1 MGNWGAVQML
11 LISGEAVVAHYSP
24 LGRNEYIMKKEKVNK
39 AIEFAKGLLRE
50 VAAKSAV
57 ELCDGSTIDNP
68 LERNAA
74 TAELLDKYV
83 ARQEANQ
90 RQLKRAKEAVA
101 SAPVSLK
108 NVTLNGFH
116 ALTQAFSPE
125 MSALRD
131 AERKVATTLWWNTTV
146 ANYIADRLNAD
157 AERQDE
163 DVANFNKVCS
173 TSASFTK

>member
-1 MGNWGAVQML
+1 MK
-11 LISGEAVVAHYSP
+11 
-24 LGRNEYIMKKEKVNK
+24 KKEKVNK
-39 AIEFAKGLLRE
+39 AEEFAKGLLRE

-101 SAPVSLK
+101 SAPVALK
-108 NVTLNGFH
+108 SVTLNNFN

-146 ANYIADRLNAD
+146 ANYIANRLNAD

-163 DVANFNKVCS
+163 DIARFNEVCS
-173 TSASFTK
+173 TSASLTK

>member
-1 MGNWGAVQML
+1 
-11 LISGEAVVAHYSP
+11 
-24 LGRNEYIMKKEKVNK
+24 MKKAKVNK
-39 AIEFAKGLLRE
+39 AEEFARGLLRE

-57 ELCDGSTIDNP
+57 ELSDGSTIDNP

-90 RQLKRAKEAVA
+90 RQLKRAKEAIA
-101 SAPVSLK
+101 SAPVALK
-108 NVTLNGFH
+108 NVTLNGFN
-116 ALTQAFSPE
+116 ALSQAFSPE

-146 ANYIADRLNAD
+146 ANYIADRLNAY

-163 DVANFNKVCS
+163 DIARFNEVCS
-173 TSASFTK
+173 ISASLTK

>member
-1 MGNWGAVQML
+1 
-11 LISGEAVVAHYSP
+11 
-24 LGRNEYIMKKEKVNK
+24 MKKQEKVNK
-39 AIEFAKGLLRE
+39 AEEFARRLLRE

-57 ELCDGSTIDNP
+57 ELSDGSTIDNP

-90 RQLKRAKEAVA
+90 RQLKRAKEAIA
-101 SAPVSLK
+101 SAPVTLK
-108 NVTLNGFH
+108 NVTLNSFN
-116 ALTQAFSPE
+116 ALSQAFSPE

-146 ANYIADRLNAD
+146 ANYIADRLNAY

-163 DVANFNKVCS
+163 DIARFNEVCS
-173 TSASFTK
+173 ISASLTQ

>member
-1 MGNWGAVQML
+1 
-11 LISGEAVVAHYSP
+11 
-24 LGRNEYIMKKEKVNK
+24 MKKQEKVNK
-39 AIEFAKGLLRE
+39 AEEFAKGLLRE

-57 ELCDGSTIDNP
+57 ELSDGSTIDNP

-90 RQLKRAKEAVA
+90 RQLKRAKEAIA
-101 SAPVSLK
+101 SAPVTLK
-108 NVTLNGFH
+108 NVTLNSFN
-116 ALTQAFSPE
+116 ALSQAFSPE

-146 ANYIADRLNAD
+146 VNYIDDRLNAY
-157 AERQDE
+157 AERQDK
-163 DVANFNKVCS
+163 DVARFNEVCS
-173 TSASFTK
+173 ISASLTQ